1 MSTSA
6 AQASAFFAEVIR
18 NQQVFTVADDGGVPA
33 PKNRHGV
40 RAMPFWSLRSRAQKV
55 VDTVPA
61 YRDFE
66 VEPVSLVDFRDAW
79 LPDLE
84 SNGFLVGVNWSGKG
98 ASGCDLSPA
107 DVLAGLA
114 AAETASQH

>member
-1 MSTSA
+1 
-6 AQASAFFAEVIR
+6 
-18 NQQVFTVADDGGVPA
+18 
-33 PKNRHGV
+33 
-40 RAMPFWSLRSRAQKV
+40 MPFWSLKSRAQKV

>member
-1 MSTSA
+1 MRP
-6 AQASAFFAEVIR
+6 FAD
-18 NQQVFTVADDGGVPA
+18 FLGPA
-33 PKNRHGV
+33 IDPIHKC
-40 RAMPFWSLRSRAQKV
+40 Q
-55 VDTVPA
+55 
-61 YRDFE
+61 
-66 VEPVSLVDFRDAW
+66 DFRDAW

-98 ASGCDLSPA
+98 ASGYDLSPA

>member
-1 MSTSA
+1 
-6 AQASAFFAEVIR
+6 
-18 NQQVFTVADDGGVPA
+18 
-33 PKNRHGV
+33 
-40 RAMPFWSLRSRAQKV
+40 MPFWSLKSRAQKV

-61 YRDFE
+61 YRGFE

-84 SNGFLVGVNWSGKG
+84 SNGLLVGVNWSGKG
-98 ASGCDLSPA
+98 ASGYDLSPA

>member
-40 RAMPFWSLRSRAQKV
+40 RAMPFWSLKSRAQKV

-61 YRDFE
+61 YRA
-66 VEPVSLVDFRDAW
+66 SR
-79 LPDLE
+79 
-84 SNGFLVGVNWSGKG
+84 SNRSASWTSATPGCPIWRATGFWS
-98 ASGCDLSPA
+98 A
-107 DVLAGLA
+107 
-114 AAETASQH
+114 